1 MGGGHSLIASAQ
13 WYKMGNKFYGR
24 AGFEAAA
31 ATWPVE
37 APPEKQL
44 TVIVTGGNA
53 GLGFATAKLLLAA
66 RCAVHIVCRSPERGE
81 AALAALRAAAPE
93 GASVELHVADV
104 SSVASV
110 RAFAAAWLARGQPLH
125 ALVLNA
131 GVLPPSLAVTEDGL
145 EVGWATALRQSYLL
159 AGLLVPALLRGGS
172 PAAGGR
178 FSRVIHVTSGGG
190 LTVPLSVKRLAP
202 PAAAAFNGTLQYAF
216 AKRAQMVLAKQ
227 WAARL
232 RGAGVWAASVHPG
245 WADTEGVRG
254 ALADFAAARE
264 GKLRS
269 PEQGADT
276 IAWLA
281 LSGRLAEAQGGEL
294 FFDRAPALQHLGWGA
309 GTDAGPAEEAKLWAA
324 AAAQC
329 GGWAWEGSAEE
340 AAVAAARAAGK
351 GGGSA

>member
-1 MGGGHSLIASAQ
+1 MGGGHSLIATAKWLSL
-13 WYKMGNKFYGR
+13 GNKTFGR

-31 ATWPVE
+31 ASWPAE
-37 APPEKQL
+37 APPAAQL
-44 TVIVTGGNA
+44 TVMVTGANA
-53 GLGFATAKLLLAA
+53 GLGFASAKLLLAA

-93 GASVELHVADV
+93 GATVELHVADV

-110 RAFAAAWLARGQPLH
+110 RAFAAAWLARGLPLH

-172 PAAGGR
+172 PAR

-190 LTVPLSVKRLAP
+190 LTVPLSVKQLAP
-202 PAAAAFNGTLQYAF
+202 PPKAAFNGTLQYAL

-245 WADTEGVRG
+245 WADTEGVRSS
-254 ALADFAAARE
+254 LADFAAARE
-264 GKLRS
+264 GKLRT
-269 PEQGADT
+269 PAQGADT

-281 LSGRLAEAQGGEL
+281 LTARLSEAQGGEL
-294 FFDRAPALQHLGWGA
+294 FFDRVPAQQHLGWGA

-351 GGGSA
+351 GSGSA